1 MKVNRERVI
10 AMLLGALL
18 AISTGGCRE
27 EIEAAAPDAAPP
39 VMLTVVEAHRVVDRI
54 EATSQLLAK
63 EKASI
68 AAQVA
73 GEITAIN
80 AEEGDA
86 AGAGQVIVSIDPERR
101 QLEMASLQAGV
112 AEAEAALSESRREAR
127 RIEKLRS
134 NKAVSESQLDEA
146 QTAVRLSGS
155 RLEAARARLGLAE
168 RALRDSEVRAPFA
181 GFVARR
187 EVSRGEYVNA
197 GQTLFDLVAL
207 DPIEVEFHLAEV
219 DSGRATLDAPVALRV
234 APFPQETF
242 DARVTA
248 ISPIVDPATRTLR
261 VKAELPNPGGRLRPG
276 LFARVDLGVSVR
288 EGVPMVPEEVVLQ
301 RADGAV
307 VFRLV
312 GERNVER
319 INVQL
324 GVYRDGLVGITNGLS
339 PGDAVVIRGQAE
351 LINGSVVSLRNADG
365 SAVAMEGPRGA
376 VE

>member
-1 MKVNRERVI
+1 MKVSRERVI
-10 AMLLGALL
+10 AILLGGLL
-18 AISTGGCRE
+18 AASAGGCRE
-27 EIEAAAPDAAPP
+27 EVESVASNAAPP
-39 VMLTVVEAHRVVDRI
+39 VMVTVVESHRVVDRI
-54 EATSQLLAK
+54 EATGQLLAK

-86 AGAGQVIVSIDPERR
+86 VEAGQVIVSIDPERR
-101 QLEMASLQAGV
+101 ELEMASLQAGV
-112 AEAEAALSESRREAR
+112 AEAEAALAESRREAK
-127 RIEKLRS
+127 RIEQLRS
-134 NKAVSESQLDEA
+134 NNAISESQLDEA
-146 QTAVRLSGS
+146 RTAVRLSGS
-155 RLEAARARLGLAE
+155 RLLASKARLGLAE

-219 DSGRATLDAPVALRV
+219 DSGRASLDAPVALRV
-234 APFPQETF
+234 APFPNETF

-248 ISPIVDPATRTLR
+248 ISPVVDSTTRTLR
-261 VKAELPNPGGRLRPG
+261 VKAELPNSGGRLRPG

-319 INVQL
+319 INVNL
-324 GVYRDGLVGITNGLS
+324 GVYRSGLVEITDGLS
-339 PGDAVVIRGQAE
+339 PGDTVVIRGQAE

-365 SAVAMEGPRGA
+365 SAVAMEGPRGGI
-376 VE
+376 E